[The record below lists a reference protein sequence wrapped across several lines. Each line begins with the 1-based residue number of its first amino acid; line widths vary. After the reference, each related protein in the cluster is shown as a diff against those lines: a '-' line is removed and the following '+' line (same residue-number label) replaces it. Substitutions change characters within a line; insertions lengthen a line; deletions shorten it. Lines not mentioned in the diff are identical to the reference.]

1 MAGDPEMA
9 HLNRTLKEISHSL
22 KSMTRILDTLNSNLV
37 GLSKLFP
44 QQPEENDG
52 SSNG

>member
-22 KSMTRILDTLNSNLV
+22 KTLTRVVEALNINLV
-37 GLSKLFP
+37 ALANL
-44 QQPEENDG
+44 QQPEEAKDG
-52 SSNG
+52 SS